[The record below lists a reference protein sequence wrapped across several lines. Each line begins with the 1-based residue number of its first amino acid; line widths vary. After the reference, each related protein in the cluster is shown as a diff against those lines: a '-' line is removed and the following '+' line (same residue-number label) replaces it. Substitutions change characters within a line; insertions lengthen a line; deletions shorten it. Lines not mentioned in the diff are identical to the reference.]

1 MVKGANTK
9 YFLPYRPASAPSH
22 PSYDDG
28 LNQRNYQGQN
38 SMAGMDRRQETFG
51 RYE

>member
-1 MVKGANTK
+1 MVKGCN
-9 YFLPYRPASAPSH
+9 YYIIILYRPASGPSQ

-38 SMAGMDRRQETFG
+38 SMAGMERRQDTFG